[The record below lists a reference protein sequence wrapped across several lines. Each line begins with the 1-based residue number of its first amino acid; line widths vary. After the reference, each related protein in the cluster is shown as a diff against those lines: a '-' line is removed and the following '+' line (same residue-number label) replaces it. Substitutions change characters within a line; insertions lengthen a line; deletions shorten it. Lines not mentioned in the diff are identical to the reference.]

1 MQIEKGIHLFHGDC
15 LEVLKKLP
23 SNSVDMFF
31 FSPPYDEL
39 RDYNG
44 FSLNLP
50 NLGKEIERTLKDGGV
65 AAMVI
70 QDSTNDFKKSGT
82 TFRTIVNWLDNT
94 ELKLW
99 ECCIYNRKATPG
111 AWWTYRFSVDHEY
124 IPIFFKG
131 KRPQHFDK
139 EHMKIVNPNA
149 GKKINGSVRGKDGDL
164 IPLQCTTNEMM
175 CCGTVQHYSN
185 SKRERPKDWHLKKQH
200 PATFPEKLTSDY
212 IQAFTRQGMLVVDP
226 FVGSGTTAVQC
237 KKLDRKFVGIDVS
250 EEYLEIT
257 KERLAFCDRLVER
270 LIDG

>member
-1 MQIEKGIHLFHGDC
+1 MMKIEENIHLFCGDC

-23 SNSVDMFF
+23 DNSVDMYF

-44 FSLNLP
+44 FTLDLSSI
-50 NLGKEIERTLKDGGV
+50 GKEIERTLKDGGV
-65 AAMVI
+65 SIMVM
-70 QDSTNDFKKSGT
+70 QDSTNNFKKSGT

-124 IPIFFKG
+124 VPIFFKG

-139 EHMKIVNPNA
+139 EHMKIPNPNA
-149 GKKINGSVRGKDGDL
+149 GKNIKGSVRGKDGEL
-164 IPLQCTTNEMM
+164 IPLECTTNDTM
-175 CCGTVQHYSN
+175 CCGTVMHYSN

-200 PATFPEKLTSDY
+200 PATFPEKMTADF
-212 IQAFTRQGMLVVDP
+212 IRAFTKEGMLVVDP
-226 FVGSGTTAVQC
+226 FVGSGTTGVQC
-237 KKLDRKFVGIDVS
+237 KKLKRKFVGIDIS
-250 EEYLEIT
+250 QEYIEIS
-257 KERLAFCDRLVER
+257 KQRLSFV
-270 LIDG
+270 DG